1 MQEKIIKG
9 EAPKEEIIK
18 IFELFDEKGM
28 TDEELA
34 GIVDVT
40 RENMNRVEIDFD
52 CLDTCGTGGDKL
64 NTFNISTVSAIVC
77 AAAGVPV
84 AKHGNRAAS
93 SKCGSAD
100 VLEKLGV
107 KIELDSKQA
116 KRCLEDTGIVFM
128 FAPLFHP
135 ALKFVKDARTEYGK
149 KTYFNILGPMLNPA
163 MAKYQVIG
171 VADITK
177 ANLIG
182 KTLLQTGSE
191 RAMIVQGDEGLDEIS
206 IEKDTQI
213 IDFNKKRNEAE
224 NYKINPL
231 QLGLDIYPLAEIKGG
246 ESEENARIF
255 LNILKNEA
263 TLPQLNAV
271 LLNAAAGLL
280 AFGKVKDF
288 SEGVELAYEIIKS
301 GKALKKLEEFIEV
314 SNKL

>member
-1 MQEKIIKG
+1 MQNILTKLQKKENLSKEEAWAMQEKIIKG
-9 EAPKEEIIK
+9 EVPKEEIIK
-18 IFELFDEKGM
+18 IFELFDVKGI

-52 CLDTCGTGGDKL
+52 CLDNCGTGGDKL

-116 KRCLEDTGIVFM
+116 KKCLEDTGIVFM

-149 KTYFNILGPMLNPA
+149 KTYF
-163 MAKYQVIG
+163 
-171 VADITK
+171 
-177 ANLIG
+177 
-182 KTLLQTGSE
+182 
-191 RAMIVQGDEGLDEIS
+191 
-206 IEKDTQI
+206 
-213 IDFNKKRNEAE
+213 
-224 NYKINPL
+224 
-231 QLGLDIYPLAEIKGG
+231 
-246 ESEENARIF
+246 
-255 LNILKNEA
+255 
-263 TLPQLNAV
+263 
-271 LLNAAAGLL
+271 
-280 AFGKVKDF
+280 
-288 SEGVELAYEIIKS
+288 
-301 GKALKKLEEFIEV
+301 
-314 SNKL
+314 